1 MEKIIYLLY
10 VIMILSDI
18 LIICDARR
26 LLLDFLIGQSNR
38 KNAQKIHDEQSL
50 SDKIKMCYI
59 GPLLK
64 KHTSAFQKYHTLYL
78 IILYSLI
85 PQYITVILLHI
96 FADAIIWYVLGG
108 LLIIKLLLAV
118 FYRLELGPNRMS
130 VYSRKKK

>member
-50 SDKIKMCYI
+50 SNKIKMCYI

-118 FYRLELGPNRMS
+118 FCRLELGSNRMS